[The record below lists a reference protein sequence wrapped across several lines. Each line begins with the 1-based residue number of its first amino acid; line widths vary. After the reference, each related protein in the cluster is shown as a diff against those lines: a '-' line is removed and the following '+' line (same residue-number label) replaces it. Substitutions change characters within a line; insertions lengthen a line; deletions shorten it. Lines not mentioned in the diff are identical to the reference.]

1 MSNDIQAKYAK
12 NTSFE
17 VFRYQL
23 VVDKTLPMNAFGN
36 YETPEQLRAEKN
48 NIFKT
53 LITNEKFKFNSS
65 GSTIKSKLL
74 YQKGDM
80 YYFKI
85 STKRTAHLYNEDF
98 TEKKL
103 DNYPNI
109 IIAINNH
116 PDVQKIA
123 IQTSTT
129 PFKDAETVRRFI
141 VESVDSKIKNYNLSF
156 SLEPTWDKQ
165 DFWRFVRKY
174 PNQITQLTFNF
185 ISPNLANISKNLTID
200 LKQAYEDTN
209 MHKAKFEMKADE
221 GSTLQIN
228 EQSKFVNGLV
238 SYIADGGG
246 ADAGIQAKVLN
257 KRGLLNTAQNPN
269 EFSIEEKLIKDNNWD
284 ELDKLFKEILL

>member
-1 MSNDIQAKYAK
+1 MSKDVQIPSAK
-12 NTSFE
+12 NATFE

-23 VVDKTLPMNAFGN
+23 VVDKTMPMNAFGN
-36 YETPEQLRAEKN
+36 YETPEELRAEKN
-48 NIFKT
+48 NIFKD
-53 LITNEKFKFNSS
+53 LITNDKFRFNSS
-65 GSTIKSKLL
+65 NTSIKSKLL

-85 STKRTAHLYNEDF
+85 STKRTAHIYNEDF

-109 IIAINNH
+109 IVAINNN

-141 VESVDSKIKNYNLSF
+141 IESVDAKMKSNNLSF
-156 SLEPTWDKQ
+156 YLEPIFDKQ
-165 DFWRFVRKY
+165 DFWHFVRKY
-174 PNQITQLTFNF
+174 PNQITQLSFNF

-209 MHKAKFEMKADE
+209 MHKAKFEMKAEE
-221 GSTLQIN
+221 GSVLQIT
-228 EQSKFVNGLV
+228 EGGKFVNGLV

-246 ADAGIQAKVLN
+246 TDEGIKAKILN
-257 KRGLLNTAQNPN
+257 RRNFLNTAQNPS
-269 EFSIEEKLIKDNNWD
+269 EFSIDDKFIKDNNWE
-284 ELDKLFKEILL
+284 ELDNQFKDILL